1 MITKN
6 EIDRIIK
13 SITSICPNMEI
24 PTRIEFG
31 EELTIDICVNSNDH
45 ISAYIVYER
54 ISGSGRDADY
64 KVTEMPTKFYKE
76 M

>member
-13 SITSICPNMEI
+13 SIVSICPNMEI

-31 EELTIDICVNSNDH
+31 EELTIDMCVNSNGH
-45 ISAYIVYER
+45 VAEYMVYER
-54 ISGSGRDADY
+54 VSGTGKDANY
-64 KVTEMPTKFYKE
+64 NFTEIPTEFYNE
-76 M
+76 I

>member
-13 SITSICPNMEI
+13 SITSICPNMET

-31 EELTIDICVNSNDH
+31 EELTIDMCVNSNEH
-45 ISAYIVYER
+45 VSEYIVYER
-54 ISGSGRDADY
+54 IDGTGKDANY
-64 KVTEMPTKFYKE
+64 KVTEIPTEFYNE